1 MYDGY
6 AIFDNRKGGLAMD
19 QHMDTIISQL
29 SHIESTAVRI
39 MESADHQKKELE
51 LEMEQQ
57 IKNYDN
63 ELAARTQE
71 QLDELKETLNQ
82 QKESSLLK
90 LTSETK
96 QELSDLETRFQKN
109 HSLWAKE
116 ILASIIGVSQ

>member
-90 LTSETK
+90 LTTETK
-96 QELSDLETRFQKN
+96 QELNDLETRFQKN
-109 HSLWAKE
+109 HSLWAEE
-116 ILASIIGVSQ
+116 ILASIIHLI

>member
-1 MYDGY
+1 
-6 AIFDNRKGGLAMD
+6 MD

-90 LTSETK
+90 LTTETK
-96 QELSDLETRFQKN
+96 QELTDLETRFQKN
-109 HSLWAKE
+109 HSLWAEE
-116 ILASIIGVSQ
+116 ILASIIGV